1 MILCLRVGSQCNMPD
16 NDLCETPQPTQQ
28 SVLNRPGKDKFILV
42 LNLPQVLRKQSLAD
56 DLINIDPLQI
66 SIFGTIVPDVAVP
79 SNEVRFGG
87 QSYNVSSYTRPNY
100 QPLTVNFVVE
110 ALEDTAFGSTAR
122 TNTGGLQNNS
132 ASITLYASYA
142 SSESY
147 ATLSALVG
155 TKCFIRVKPTSAALS
170 ATNPGFELSSTFLS
184 ALPVINSSLGEL
196 AVYEIELMGGTYT
209 ADITP

>member
-1 MILCLRVGSQCNMPD
+1 MPTSTYLA
-16 NDLCETPQPTQQ
+16 N
-28 SVLNRPGKDKFILV
+28 SVVEIGATSASTTDITD
-42 LNLPQVLRKQSLAD
+42 QV
-56 DLINIDPLQI
+56 
-66 SIFGTIVPDVAVP
+66 TAV
-79 SNEVRFGG
+79 
-87 QSYNVSSYTRPNY
+87 
-100 QPLTVNFVVE
+100 TVNFVVE

-209 ADITP
+209 ADITPIPCCN

>member
-1 MILCLRVGSQCNMPD
+1 MPTSTYLS
-16 NDLCETPQPTQQ
+16 N
-28 SVLNRPGKDKFILV
+28 SVIEIGPSSASVTDITD
-42 LNLPQVLRKQSLAD
+42 QV
-56 DLINIDPLQI
+56 
-66 SIFGTIVPDVAVP
+66 TAV
-79 SNEVRFGG
+79 
-87 QSYNVSSYTRPNY
+87 
-100 QPLTVNFVVE
+100 TVNFVVE

-142 SSESY
+142 ASESY

-170 ATNPGFELSSTFLS
+170 ATNPGFELTNTYLS
-184 ALPVINSSLGEL
+184 ALPVVNSNLGEL
-196 AVYEIELMGGTYT
+196 AVYEIELMGGTYV

>member
-1 MILCLRVGSQCNMPD
+1 MATSTYLSN
-16 NDLCETPQPTQQ
+16 
-28 SVLNRPGKDKFILV
+28 SVVEIGPSSVSVTDITD
-42 LNLPQVLRKQSLAD
+42 QA
-56 DLINIDPLQI
+56 
-66 SIFGTIVPDVAVP
+66 TAV
-79 SNEVRFGG
+79 
-87 QSYNVSSYTRPNY
+87 
-100 QPLTVNFVVE
+100 TVNFVVE

-155 TKCFIRVKPTSAALS
+155 TKCFLRVKPTSAALS
-170 ATNPGFELSSTFLS
+170 ATNPGFELTNTFLS
-184 ALPVINSSLGEL
+184 ALPVVNSNLGEL
-196 AVYEIELMGGTYT
+196 AVYEIELMGGTYV

>member
-1 MILCLRVGSQCNMPD
+1 MATSTYLSN
-16 NDLCETPQPTQQ
+16 
-28 SVLNRPGKDKFILV
+28 SVVEIGPSSVSVTDITD
-42 LNLPQVLRKQSLAD
+42 QV
-56 DLINIDPLQI
+56 
-66 SIFGTIVPDVAVP
+66 TAV
-79 SNEVRFGG
+79 
-87 QSYNVSSYTRPNY
+87 
-100 QPLTVNFVVE
+100 TVNFVVE

-170 ATNPGFELSSTFLS
+170 ATNPGFELTNTFLS
-184 ALPVINSSLGEL
+184 ALPVVNSNLGEL